1 VRSLSEK
8 MSLKNL
14 PMDVVINILY
24 FDGRFRVSGGEIIN
38 LLDKNKYK
46 DIIHFLLNKPLP
58 RFKYHA
64 IGLRE
69 KSYDVDLSNDIHIQ
83 YNLKYNIH
91 NKIVE
96 MEINLWKRYKFINT
110 LICK

>member
-1 VRSLSEK
+1 MRSLSEK

-14 PMDVVINILY
+14 PIDVVINILY

-46 DIIHFLLNKPLP
+46 DVINFLLNKPLP
-58 RFKYHA
+58 HFKHLS

-69 KSYDVDLSNDIHIQ
+69 KYYAVDLSQNMHIN
-83 YNLKYNIH
+83 YNFKYDIH
-91 NKIVE
+91 NKIVD
-96 MEINLWKRYKFINT
+96 MEINLWKGYKFLNKV
-110 LICK
+110 ICK